1 MDKLREIIKGTMVY
15 STNKARAGLFDYDQL
30 NEQADMLTSAITKL
44 FKERMLELIGS
55 DEVCETHDNDNLEL
69 DEYIEPCYIKIRNN
83 LRAELRKK
91 VGER

>member
-44 FKERMLELIGS
+44 FKERMLRLIPPERISTDRMGYTS
-55 DEVCETHDNDNLEL
+55 SKDNGFNEC
-69 DEYIEPCYIKIRNN
+69 I
-83 LRAELRKK
+83 AELRNAINTE
-91 VGER
+91 GEI